1 MAVAAGVG
9 WAAGT
14 VVGVIVGVG
23 VDVGVAVT
31 GGVAGG
37 VPLGMGVGTG
47 VGGGVG
53 LPFVWPGG
61 PLGLAATTVD
71 EPNGV
76 RIARHDRPIAELS
89 TTAAA
94 IARGDRPAVIQPHR
108 RRLRPEGR
116 GGRC

>member
-37 VPLGMGVGTG
+37 VPVGMGVGTG

-61 PLGLAATTVD
+61 ALGLAAMTVD

-76 RIARHDRPIAELS
+76 RTARHDSPIAELS
-89 TTAAA
+89 TMAAA
-94 IARGDRPAVIQPHR
+94 MARGDRPAVIQPR
-108 RRLRPEGR
+108 QLRPR
-116 GGRC
+116 CGGREG